1 LCRCFKFCYFNPNK
15 ARFQRALFFVEI
27 KSPTFLMN
35 NKISLTL
42 DDAKIISAAS
52 EAEARRNNWPVVIA
66 IVDDGG
72 HLVHLLRLDNTQF
85 GSIEVAIQKARAAI
99 AFRRPT
105 KVWEEHV
112 ADGRVR
118 YLGLPGTLPIEG
130 GLPIVVKGQF
140 IGAVGVSGVRSNED
154 AQIAQAGL
162 AAVLPTD

>member
-1 LCRCFKFCYFNPNK
+1 MYQHSNL
-15 ARFQRALFFVEI
+15 
-27 KSPTFLMN
+27 SPIPDILMN

-42 DDAKIISAAS
+42 ADAKIIAAAA

-66 IVDDGG
+66 IVDDGA
-72 HLVHLLRLDNTQF
+72 HLVTLLRLDNAQF
-85 GSIEVAIQKARAAI
+85 GSIDVAIQKARAAI

-105 KVWEEHV
+105 KVWEEHI
-112 ADGRVR
+112 ADGRMR

-130 GLPIVVKGQF
+130 GLPIVVDGQF

-162 AAVLPTD
+162 DALLGKV

>member
-1 LCRCFKFCYFNPNK
+1 MTP
-15 ARFQRALFFVEI
+15 
-27 KSPTFLMN
+27 KS
-35 NKISLTL
+35 S
-42 DDAKIISAAS
+42 AAAS

-130 GLPIVVKGQF
+130 GLPIVANGQF

-162 AAVLPTD
+162 DAVLPAD